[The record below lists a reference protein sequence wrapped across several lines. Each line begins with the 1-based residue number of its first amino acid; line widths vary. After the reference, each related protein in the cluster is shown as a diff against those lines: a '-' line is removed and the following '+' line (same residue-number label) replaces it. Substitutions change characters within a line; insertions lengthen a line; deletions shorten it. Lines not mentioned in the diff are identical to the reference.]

1 VSKVDYQPV
10 ATTTLAA
17 KATAAKSAASV
28 TTPMGLAAAIGAAV
42 LMILLL

>member
-17 KATAAKSAASV
+17 KAAAAKSAA
-28 TTPMGLAAAIGAAV
+28 TAATPMGLTAAIGAAV
-42 LMILLL
+42 LMFLLL